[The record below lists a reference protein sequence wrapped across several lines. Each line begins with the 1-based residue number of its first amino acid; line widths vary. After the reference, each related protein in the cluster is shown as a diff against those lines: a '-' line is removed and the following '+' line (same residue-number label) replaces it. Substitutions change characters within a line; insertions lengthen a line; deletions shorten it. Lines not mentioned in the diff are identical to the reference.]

1 MNKLIYWWLGTI
13 TCVVF
18 MFLIVLNVEID
29 LRKRQEADIKNLQ
42 TTIEKL
48 EFSVTNSN
56 NKNDTIVLN
65 INLDEHITKINKTKN
80 K

>member
-1 MNKLIYWWLGTI
+1 MNKLIYWWLGI
-13 TCVVF
+13 LSALIF
-18 MFLIVLNVEID
+18 MFLVILNIEID
-29 LRKRQEADIKNLQ
+29 LRKRQESDIKNLQ

-48 EFSVTNSN
+48 EFALSNS

-65 INLDEHITKINKTKN
+65 INLDKDITKINKTK

>member
-1 MNKLIYWWLGTI
+1 MNKLIYWWLGII
-13 TCVVF
+13 TCVAF
-18 MFLIVLNVEID
+18 MFLILLNIEID
-29 LRKRQEADIKNLQ
+29 LRKRQESDIKNLQ

-48 EFSVTNSN
+48 EFTLSNS

-65 INLDEHITKINKTKN
+65 INLDEDITKINKTK

>member
-1 MNKLIYWWLGTI
+1 MNKLINWLVAILSGL
-13 TCVVF
+13 VF
-18 MFLIVLNVEID
+18 MFLVILNVEID
-29 LRKRQEADIKNLQ
+29 LRKRQESDIKNLQ

-48 EFSVTNSN
+48 EFTLSNS

-65 INLDEHITKINKTKN
+65 INLDEDITKINKTKN

>member
-1 MNKLIYWWLGTI
+1 MNKLVYWWLGTI

-18 MFLIVLNVEID
+18 MFLIILNVEID
-29 LRKRQEADIKNLQ
+29 LRKRQEADIKQLY

-65 INLDEHITKINKTKN
+65 INLDEHITKIKTKQ
-80 K
+80 

>member
-1 MNKLIYWWLGTI
+1 MNKLINWLVSILSGL
-13 TCVVF
+13 VL
-18 MFLIVLNVEID
+18 MFLIILNIEID
-29 LRKRQEADIKNLQ
+29 LRKKQESDIKNLQ

-48 EFSVTNSN
+48 EFTLSNS

-65 INLDEHITKINKTKN
+65 INLDEHITKINKTK

>member
-1 MNKLIYWWLGTI
+1 MNKLINWLVAILSGL
-13 TCVVF
+13 VF
-18 MFLIVLNVEID
+18 MFLVILNVEID
-29 LRKRQEADIKNLQ
+29 LRKRQESDIKNLQ

-48 EFSVTNSN
+48 EFALSNS

-65 INLDEHITKINKTKN
+65 INLDKDITKINKIK

>member
-1 MNKLIYWWLGTI
+1 MNKLIYWWLGII

-18 MFLIVLNVEID
+18 MFLIFLNVEID
-29 LRKRQEADIKNLQ
+29 LRKRQEADIKQLH

-48 EFSVTNSN
+48 EFSLTNSN

-65 INLDEHITKINKTKN
+65 INLDEHITKIKTKQ
-80 K
+80 

>member
-1 MNKLIYWWLGTI
+1 MNKLIYWWLGI
-13 TCVVF
+13 LTCVAF
-18 MFLIVLNVEID
+18 MFLIILNIEID
-29 LRKRQEADIKNLQ
+29 LRKKQEADIKQLY

-65 INLDEHITKINKTKN
+65 INLDKHITKIKTKQ
-80 K
+80 

>member
-1 MNKLIYWWLGTI
+1 MNKLIYWWLGI
-13 TCVVF
+13 LSGLVF
-18 MFLIVLNVEID
+18 MFLIILNIEID
-29 LRKRQEADIKNLQ
+29 LRKRQESDIKNLQ

-48 EFSVTNSN
+48 EFTLSNS

-65 INLDEHITKINKTKN
+65 INLDEDITKINKTK

>member
-18 MFLIVLNVEID
+18 MFLIILNVEID
-29 LRKRQEADIKNLQ
+29 LRKRQEADIKQLH

-48 EFSVTNSN
+48 EFSITNSN

-65 INLDEHITKINKTKN
+65 INLDEHITKIKTKQ
-80 K
+80 

>member
-1 MNKLIYWWLGTI
+1 
-13 TCVVF
+13 
-18 MFLIVLNVEID
+18 MFLIILNVEID
-29 LRKRQEADIKNLQ
+29 LRKRQEADIKQLY

-65 INLDEHITKINKTKN
+65 INLDEHITKLKTKQ
-80 K
+80 

>member
-1 MNKLIYWWLGTI
+1 MNKLIYWWLGII

-18 MFLIVLNVEID
+18 MFLIFLNVEID
-29 LRKRQEADIKNLQ
+29 LRKKQEADIKQLYS
-42 TTIEKL
+42 TIEKL

-65 INLDEHITKINKTKN
+65 INLDEHITKIKTKQ
-80 K
+80 

>member
-1 MNKLIYWWLGTI
+1 MNKLVYWWLGTI

-18 MFLIVLNVEID
+18 MFLIILNIEID
-29 LRKRQEADIKNLQ
+29 LRKTQEADIKQLY

-65 INLDEHITKINKTKN
+65 INLDEHITKIKTKQ
-80 K
+80 

>member
-1 MNKLIYWWLGTI
+1 MNKLIYWWLGI
-13 TCVVF
+13 VTCVAF
-18 MFLIVLNVEID
+18 MFLIILNIEID
-29 LRKRQEADIKNLQ
+29 LRKRQEADIKQLY

-65 INLDEHITKINKTKN
+65 INLDEHITKIKTKQ
-80 K
+80 

>member
-1 MNKLIYWWLGTI
+1 MNKLIYWWLGI
-13 TCVVF
+13 LSGLVF
-18 MFLIVLNVEID
+18 MFLFILNIEID
-29 LRKRQEADIKNLQ
+29 LRKRQESDIKNLQ

-48 EFSVTNSN
+48 EFTLSNS

-65 INLDEHITKINKTKN
+65 INLDEDITKINKTK

>member
-1 MNKLIYWWLGTI
+1 MNKLVYWWLGTI

-18 MFLIVLNVEID
+18 MFLIILNVEID
-29 LRKRQEADIKNLQ
+29 LRKRQEADIKQLY

-48 EFSVTNSN
+48 EFSITNSN

-65 INLDEHITKINKTKN
+65 INLDEHITKIKTKQ
-80 K
+80 

>member
-1 MNKLIYWWLGTI
+1 MNKLIYWWLGI
-13 TCVVF
+13 LSGLIF
-18 MFLIVLNVEID
+18 MFLIILNIEID
-29 LRKRQEADIKNLQ
+29 LRKRQESDIKNLQ

-48 EFSVTNSN
+48 EFTLSNS

>member
-1 MNKLIYWWLGTI
+1 
-13 TCVVF
+13 
-18 MFLIVLNVEID
+18 MFLIFLNVEID
-29 LRKRQEADIKNLQ
+29 LRKRQEADIKQLY

-65 INLDEHITKINKTKN
+65 INLDEHITKIKTKQ
-80 K
+80 

>member
-1 MNKLIYWWLGTI
+1 MNKLIYWWLGII

-18 MFLIVLNVEID
+18 MFLIILNVEID
-29 LRKRQEADIKNLQ
+29 LRKKQEADIKQLY

-48 EFSVTNSN
+48 EFSITNSN

-65 INLDEHITKINKTKN
+65 INLDKHITKVKTKQ
-80 K
+80 

>member
-1 MNKLIYWWLGTI
+1 MNKLIYWWLGI
-13 TCVVF
+13 LTCVAF
-18 MFLIVLNVEID
+18 MFLIILNVEID
-29 LRKRQEADIKNLQ
+29 LRKKQEADIKQLY

-65 INLDEHITKINKTKN
+65 INLDKHINKIKTKQ
-80 K
+80 

>member
-1 MNKLIYWWLGTI
+1 MNKLIYWWLGI
-13 TCVVF
+13 LTCVSF
-18 MFLIVLNVEID
+18 MFLIILNVEID
-29 LRKRQEADIKNLQ
+29 LRKRQEADIKQLY

-65 INLDEHITKINKTKN
+65 INLDEHITKIKTKQ
-80 K
+80 

>member
-1 MNKLIYWWLGTI
+1 MNKLIYWWLGI
-13 TCVVF
+13 LTCIAF
-18 MFLIVLNVEID
+18 MFLIILNIEID
-29 LRKRQEADIKNLQ
+29 LRKKQEADIKQLY

-65 INLDEHITKINKTKN
+65 INLDEHITKIKTKQ
-80 K
+80 

>member
-1 MNKLIYWWLGTI
+1 MNKLIYWWLGI
-13 TCVVF
+13 LSGLIF
-18 MFLIVLNVEID
+18 MFLIILNVEID
-29 LRKRQEADIKNLQ
+29 LRKRQEADIKQLY

-65 INLDEHITKINKTKN
+65 INLDEHITKIKTKQ
-80 K
+80 

>member
-18 MFLIVLNVEID
+18 MFLIILNVEID
-29 LRKRQEADIKNLQ
+29 LRKRQEADIKQLH
-42 TTIEKL
+42 TKIEKL
-48 EFSVTNSN
+48 EFSITNSN

-65 INLDEHITKINKTKN
+65 INLDEHITKIKTKQ
-80 K
+80 

>member
-1 MNKLIYWWLGTI
+1 MNKLIYWWLGILTGI
-13 TCVVF
+13 IF
-18 MFLIVLNVEID
+18 MFLIILNVEID
-29 LRKRQEADIKNLQ
+29 LRKRQEADIKQLY

-65 INLDEHITKINKTKN
+65 INLDEHITKIKTKQ
-80 K
+80 

>member
-1 MNKLIYWWLGTI
+1 MNKLIYWWLGI
-13 TCVVF
+13 LTCIAF
-18 MFLIVLNVEID
+18 MFLIILNIEID
-29 LRKRQEADIKNLQ
+29 LRKKQEADIKQLY

-65 INLDEHITKINKTKN
+65 INLDKHITKIKTKQ
-80 K
+80 

>member
-1 MNKLIYWWLGTI
+1 MNKLINWLVAILSGL
-13 TCVVF
+13 VL
-18 MFLIVLNVEID
+18 MFLVILNVEID
-29 LRKRQEADIKNLQ
+29 LRKRQESDIKNLQ

-48 EFSVTNSN
+48 EFTLANS

-65 INLDEHITKINKTKN
+65 INLDKDITKINKTKN

>member
-1 MNKLIYWWLGTI
+1 MNKLINWLVSILSGL
-13 TCVVF
+13 VL
-18 MFLIVLNVEID
+18 MFLIILNIEID
-29 LRKRQEADIKNLQ
+29 LRKRQESDIKNLQ

-48 EFSVTNSN
+48 EFTLSNS

-65 INLDEHITKINKTKN
+65 INLDEDITKINKTK

>member
-1 MNKLIYWWLGTI
+1 MNKLINWLVAILSGL
-13 TCVVF
+13 VF
-18 MFLIVLNVEID
+18 MFLVILNVEID
-29 LRKRQEADIKNLQ
+29 LRKRQESDIKNLQ

-48 EFSVTNSN
+48 EFALSNS

-65 INLDEHITKINKTKN
+65 INLDEDITKINTPN